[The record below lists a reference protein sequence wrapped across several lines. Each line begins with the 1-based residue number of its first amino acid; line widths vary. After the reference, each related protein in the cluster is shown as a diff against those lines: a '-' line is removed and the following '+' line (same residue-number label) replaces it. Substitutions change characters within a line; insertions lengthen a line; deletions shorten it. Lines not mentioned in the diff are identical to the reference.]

1 MISAGGRSLGRE
13 ATKGEACLVAARW
26 ALVIVVTVRRDKLV
40 REVNPGDRAQPRGT
54 RRMPDG
60 GARATRDRSM
70 LTWHTAGGTGSEPSI
85 LLLRKPLLGVADRTR
100 LHERRSHLQVQV
112 RDGDACLEWLPIAFP
127 FTTGPRVRIRLPPG
141 ERCYGAGGED
151 GNFVAYINRWSARCP
166 SRTI

>member
-40 REVNPGDRAQPRGT
+40 REVKPGDRAQPRGT

-100 LHERRSHLQVQV
+100 RCLPGVAPHSLSLH
-112 RDGDACLEWLPIAFP
+112 DGTASSNPASSAASRANFSRW
-127 FTTGPRVRIRLPPG
+127 RL
-141 ERCYGAGGED
+141 
-151 GNFVAYINRWSARCP
+151 
-166 SRTI
+166 